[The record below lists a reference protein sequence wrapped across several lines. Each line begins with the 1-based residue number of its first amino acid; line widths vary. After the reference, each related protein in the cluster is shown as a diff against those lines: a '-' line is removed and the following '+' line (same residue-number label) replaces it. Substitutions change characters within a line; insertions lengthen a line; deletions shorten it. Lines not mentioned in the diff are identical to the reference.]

1 MFSSFVFRRS
11 SKLLQPYIIRSLAVS
26 MTCEVFF
33 LYMVHAKKAGG
44 LTAAGFLTI
53 IN

>member
-1 MFSSFVFRRS
+1 MFSSFVFRRN

-26 MTCEVFF
+26 MTCEAF
-33 LYMVHAKKAGG
+33 LHLLGEYRKAGC